1 MGGTLPTL
9 EAPRTS
15 GPLGFAIPL
24 DATLDVEGL
33 PQSGTGQTALLTG
46 ENAADLHGRHFGP
59 WVPVALRPLVEHR
72 SVLQRALE
80 GGRSAAFA
88 NAYPRGWPGSGRR
101 SRFIAAPPLAAKAAG
116 LMDRH
121 EEALGEGRAVSSEI
135 VNDGWRRHLGHDWLP
150 EVSPQEAGA
159 NLAAISSE
167 VDLTLFAH
175 YATDDAGHEQSM
187 DAAVS
192 ALTRVDGFFE
202 GLLQEM
208 TSDTLLLVV
217 SDHGNIEDARAGHT
231 RNPVLGIVS
240 GPGADRAREL
250 TDLRHV
256 TPFILDCL
264 AVDT

>member
-1 MGGTLPTL
+1 
-9 EAPRTS
+9 
-15 GPLGFAIPL
+15 
-24 DATLDVEGL
+24 
-33 PQSGTGQTALLTG
+33 
-46 ENAADLHGRHFGP
+46 
-59 WVPVALRPLVEHR
+59 
-72 SVLQRALE
+72 
-80 GGRSAAFA
+80 
-88 NAYPRGWPGSGRR
+88 
-101 SRFIAAPPLAAKAAG
+101 
-116 LMDRH
+116 MDRH

-150 EVSPQEAGA
+150 KVSPQEAGA

-175 YATDDAGHEQSM
+175 YATDDAGHAQSM
-187 DAAVS
+187 GTAVS
-192 ALTRVDGFFE
+192 ALKRVDGFFE

-264 AVDT
+264 GVGT